1 MGIFSKIF
9 GNNEV
14 VKKGM
19 NLIDEAFYT
28 DDEKD
33 SNKIEKIKQ
42 KIQIIK
48 AYEPFKLAQRYIAV
62 IVLINFT
69 IAFQTCLILTV
80 VNITTSQN
88 YDLKSIF
95 ELLNVFNISAIMI
108 VICTFYF
115 GGGTIESWRKK
126 LNKLEINKNE
136 K

>member
-33 SNKIEKIKQ
+33 TNKIEKIKQ
-42 KIQIIK
+42 KIEIIK
-48 AYEPFKLAQRYIAV
+48 SYEPFKLAQRYIAV

-95 ELLNVFNISAIMI
+95 ELLNVFNISTIMI
-108 VICTFYF
+108 VICSFYF
-115 GGGTIESWRKK
+115 GGGAIESWRKK
-126 LNKLEINKNE
+126 FNTFEIKKNE